1 MLSLFFQKLGQTKV
15 HKRMHSTYVE
25 QSEREFTNSKPLA
38 YANNS
43 VNEAP
48 VNEARND
55 KPSNRILQ
63 LKYQWKLK
71 HLNKVKTVIFNN

>member
-1 MLSLFFQKLGQTKV
+1 
-15 HKRMHSTYVE
+15 MHITYVG
-25 QSEREFTNSKPLA
+25 QSEQQFTNSKLLA

-43 VNEAP
+43 